1 MKTFLEY
8 IKEAEEFP
16 TNKTNAKAS
25 VVNTIV
31 SNFQR
36 FTNSADEKDNGA
48 LLMLTAALAV
58 LNVSDSSQAVQA
70 AKRLSQMAATRAGK
84 AKK

>member
-8 IKEAEEFP
+8 VESEDKPAS
-16 TNKTNAKAS
+16 KTNAKANII
-25 VVNTIV
+25 NTIV

-36 FTNSADEKDNGA
+36 FSNSADEKDNGA

-58 LNVSDSSQAVQA
+58 LNVSDSSQAIQA
-70 AKRLSQMAATRAGK
+70 AKRLAQMAAQRAGK
-84 AKK
+84 VKKS